1 MTFDPLEH
9 PICLDMPAWLEE
21 TAWAGHL
28 PFAMFL
34 ISAIRPRV
42 LVELGVDRGTS
53 YCTFCQAVEKLGT
66 GTKCF
71 GIDTWQGDEHAGK
84 RSDVVFAKLREHH
97 DPLYSGF
104 SKLVR
109 STFDDALPEFAD
121 GSIDLLHIDG
131 FHSYEAVR
139 HDHETW
145 LPKMSDRG
153 IILFHD
159 TTVRD
164 RDFGVWKYW
173 AEIARGRPNFEFAHS
188 HGLGVLSVGSAIPE
202 PIVFLFKSEAGTREL
217 VQQFFEALG
226 ERSEAVMRNRILTEQ
241 LEEMRSYAALV
252 KDSHLLSLYHDARRG
267 LGRLYRR
274 ARGRQ

>member
-1 MTFDPLEH
+1 MNFNPLEN
-9 PICLDMPAWLEE
+9 PICLEMPIWLEE

-34 ISAIRPRV
+34 ISALRPRIF
-42 LVELGVDRGTS
+42 VELGVDRGVS
-53 YCTFCQAVEKLGT
+53 YCAFCQAVKSVGSDT
-66 GTKCF
+66 RCF

-84 RSDVVFAKLREHH
+84 RSDEVLAQLREHH
-97 DPLYSGF
+97 DPLYSAF

-109 STFDDALPEFAD
+109 STFDEALPSFGD
-121 GSIDLLHIDG
+121 GTIDLLHIDG
-131 FHSYEAVR
+131 FHTYDAVR

-153 IILFHD
+153 IVIFHD

-173 AEIARGRPNFEFAHS
+173 SEITKGCRNFEFLHS
-188 HGLGVLSVGSAIPE
+188 HGLGVLSVGKTIPE
-202 PIVFLFKSEAGTREL
+202 ALEFLFAADPQEQGLIRN
-217 VQQFFEALG
+217 FFETLG
-226 ERSEAVMRNRILTEQ
+226 DRFDSVVRYRIQNERIGE
-241 LEEMRSYAALV
+241 LESYAAIV
-252 KDSHLLSLYHDARRG
+252 KDSKLLSSYHRTRRG

-274 ARGRQ
+274 TRDGQ

>member
-9 PICLDMPAWLEE
+9 PICLEKPAWLEE

-34 ISAIRPRV
+34 ISALRPRV

-66 GTKCF
+66 ATDCF
-71 GIDTWQGDEHAGK
+71 GVDTWKGDEHAGK
-84 RSDVVFAKLREHH
+84 RSEEVFARLRGHH

-109 STFDDALPEFAD
+109 STFDEALPGFAD

-131 FHSYEAVR
+131 FHSYDAVR

-159 TTVRD
+159 TTVRE

-173 AEIARGRPNFEFAHS
+173 AEISRGRPSFEFTHS
-188 HGLGVLSVGSAIPE
+188 HGLGVLSVGTTVPE
-202 PIVFLFKSEAGTREL
+202 PLEFLFASDGETREL
-217 VQQFFEALG
+217 ARHFFETLG
-226 ERSEAVMRNRILTEQ
+226 ERCEAVIRNQILAEQ
-241 LEEMRSYAALV
+241 LEELQSYASLV
-252 KDSHLLSLYHDARRG
+252 KDSRLLTSYHDARRG

>member
-1 MTFDPLEH
+1 MNFDPLEH
-9 PICLDMPAWLEE
+9 PICLEMPDWLEE

-28 PFAMFL
+28 PFAMYL
-34 ISAIRPRV
+34 ISAFRPRV
-42 LVELGVDRGTS
+42 VVELGVDRGTS
-53 YCTFCQAVEKLGT
+53 YCTFCQAVKTLNT

-84 RSDVVFAKLREHH
+84 RSEEVFAKLSEHH
-97 DPLYSGF
+97 DPLYSSF
-104 SKLVR
+104 SRLVR
-109 STFDDALPEFAD
+109 STFDEALPDFAD

-131 FHSYEAVR
+131 FHSYDAVC

-153 IILFHD
+153 VILFHD
-159 TTVRD
+159 TTVRE

-173 AEIARGRPNFEFAHS
+173 AKITRGRPSFEFTHS
-188 HGLGVLSVGSAIPE
+188 HGLGVLSVGKTIPE
-202 PIVFLFKSEAGTREL
+202 PIEFLFESDEGTREL
-217 VQQFFEALG
+217 VRQFFAALG

-241 LEEMRSYAALV
+241 VQEMQSYAALV
-252 KDSHLLSLYHDARRG
+252 KDSRLLSSYHDARRG